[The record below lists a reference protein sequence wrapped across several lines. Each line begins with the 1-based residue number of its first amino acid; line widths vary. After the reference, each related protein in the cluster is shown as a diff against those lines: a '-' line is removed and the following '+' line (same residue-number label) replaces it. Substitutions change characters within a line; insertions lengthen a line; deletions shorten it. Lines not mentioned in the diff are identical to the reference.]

1 MTHMR
6 RFWIGGGGALLPLL
20 VTLLALDLTSIIDNA
35 GSYSVG
41 TYVGTGLRYAV
52 LFALGGIVATLN
64 YDEKKPIKLVQLGI
78 AAPALIASYM
88 NAQAPAAPA
97 RNTSVPAVVRVADFS
112 FVSSAHAGE
121 ILDRSEQPIF
131 VADFFRDVFRAA
143 TRPLPAQDTA
153 KQEAAKQEAAKQE
166 IIVDRRQIQQ
176 AIEDVKKSAERTA
189 AAAEKAAT
197 DTALAVKESSPE
209 ALAAALESA
218 AKASTAAQN
227 TESNTKVLLDTA
239 KVLTRPAI

>member
-97 RNTSVPAVVRVADFS
+97 RNTSLPAVVRVADFS

-153 KQEAAKQEAAKQE
+153 KQEAAKQEN
-166 IIVDRRQIQQ
+166 IVDRRQIQQ

>member
-78 AAPALIASYM
+78 AAPALIASYV
-88 NAQAPAAPA
+88 NAQAPAAAPP
-97 RNTSVPAVVRVADFS
+97 RNASVPAVVRVADFS
-112 FVSSAHAGE
+112 FISSAQAAE
-121 ILDRSEQPIF
+121 IVDRSEQPIF

-143 TRPLPAQDTA
+143 TRPLPAQDTV
-153 KQEAAKQEAAKQE
+153 KQEAAKQE
-166 IIVDRRQIQQ
+166 IIVDRIQIQQ

-189 AAAEKAAT
+189 VAAEKAAT
-197 DTALAVKESSPE
+197 DTALAVKDSSPE